1 MYPVDLHMHTVAS
14 THAYSTLH
22 DYIAEAKRKGIKL
35 FAITDH
41 AGQQEVAINGCFSG
55 TIRRNSSASSTAQ
68 RSAPTATSSSAA
80 KPSCFMA
87 ALICPGVTLS
97 PN

>member
-14 THAYSTLH
+14 THAYSTLS

-41 AGQQEVAINGCFSG
+41 GPDMMMRRTTGILLTCVSG
-55 TIRRNSSASSTAQ
+55 RVWLTA
-68 RSAPTATSSSAA
+68 
-80 KPSCFMA
+80 
-87 ALICPGVTLS
+87 
-97 PN
+97 